1 MNVSA
6 SGLSKIL
13 LQVIPPDFSKFSPV
27 KILPFFQRSR
37 SPLSHPLSV
46 AAQAEMTGGHLL
58 RAITPRWS
66 LVSPELRVRPW
77 LKFTTKAR
85 LPKWRRLLPQVHIVR
100 QDADAAS

>member
-13 LQVIPPDFSKFSPV
+13 LQVTPRDFSKFSPE
-27 KILPFFQRSR
+27 KILRFFQRSR

-46 AAQAEMTGGHLL
+46 AAQAEMAGATYSGQL
-58 RAITPRWS
+58 PRWS

-85 LPKWRRLLPQVHIVR
+85 LPKWRRLLTQVYIIR
-100 QDADAAS
+100 QDAEAAR